1 MILIDIAN
9 NMPSNLPSGV
19 DTAKAI
25 SEYGF
30 LAVAAGFF
38 IAASAVQQWLN
49 NRRYD
54 RLLKQNEARYESL
67 FNKFTQDGGM
77 KEMISK
83 IEKLVESTNGLL
95 TPIQNLV
102 QAATESSKEE
112 CTYVQA
118 SRVIKI
124 EIKSARLF
132 MVDATKSIIKQN
144 NIHADTNYTR
154 EKVNRV
160 VSNTMVQLQQGLGLF
175 KFNGMKLTY
184 NLNCEESIDYLVETI
199 FNFIMDDS
207 KPSREYDKL
216 SSDIDIILAE
226 LQNKIRTSI
235 GIV

>member
-1 MILIDIAN
+1 MILIEIAN
-9 NMPSNLPSGV
+9 NIPANLPSGV

-54 RLLKQNEARYESL
+54 RLLKQNEIRYESL
-67 FNKFTQDGGM
+67 FKKFTEDGGM

-83 IEKLVESTNGLL
+83 IEKLVESTNGLV

-112 CTYVQA
+112 CTYIQA

-132 MVDATKSIIKQN
+132 MVDATKQIIKQN
-144 NIHADTNYTR
+144 NIHVDENHTR
-154 EKVNRV
+154 EKVARV
-160 VSNTMVQLQQGLGLF
+160 VSNTMVQLQQGLSLF

-184 NLNCEESIDYLVETI
+184 NLNCEEVNGCLVETI
-199 FNFIMDDS
+199 YSFIMDES
-207 KPSREYDKL
+207 KQNREYDKL

-226 LQNKIRTSI
+226 LQNRIRTSI